1 MPPFGPIGR
10 KDLIRALVAAGF
22 RGPFSGGRHEFMI
35 RGTHRLPLPNPHAG
49 SIGKPLL
56 SRILREAGISREEWE
71 LL

>member
-1 MPPFGPIGR
+1 VPPFGPIAR
-10 KDLIRALVAAGF
+10 RDLIRALTAAGF

-49 SIGKPLL
+49 SISKPLL
-56 SRILREAGISREEWE
+56 SRILREAKISREEWE